1 MARLGGFS
9 TEKAAQD
16 YGFSRQA
23 AANRFREQEIEAA
36 NQALEEQ
43 LQKIQDEASKKSKR
57 GGGFGANLL
66 KGLVFGAL
74 GPAGAALQLLDSVR
88 TGILTDKDYKKY
100 IDDLRELGALDSDTM
115 KRFEGTP
122 LESILA
128 NAVGQASMEGEQS
141 LQGARGAA
149 RTGNI
154 LDAVLSGISLGQGM
168 KASKAAKAITPF
180 DVAPPLTGDA
190 SNVLPYAPKNLT
202 FLDKAANTGTDA
214 LEGILKTFGG
224 KQGGQVAVDAAN
236 LVTEPVTLGI
246 PRSNISA
253 TFNPYSLLRAGKAPL
268 MDYLIGQ
275 PGDISFNE
283 IDAPRRRIR

>member
-9 TEKAAQD
+9 TERAAQN

-23 AANRFREQEIEAA
+23 AANRFREQEVEAA

-88 TGILTDKDYKKY
+88 TGILTDQDYKKY
-100 IDDLRELGALDSDTM
+100 IDDLRELGELDSNTM

-128 NAVGQASMEGEQS
+128 NAVGQASMEGEQY

-154 LDAVLSGISLGQGM
+154 LDAVLSGISLGGQL
-168 KASKAAKAITPF
+168 KSIPKLQTETP
-180 DVAPPLTGDA
+180 VAPLA
-190 SNVLPYAPKNLT
+190 SSKPSNFN
-202 FLDKAANTGTDA
+202 KALNKGTDA
-214 LEGILKTFGG
+214 LDGLLQVFGG
-224 KQGGQVAVDAAN
+224 KKGGKVLSDAAN
-236 LVTEPVTLGI
+236 LVTKPISTGIQSPKVLQSLALAGKTL
-246 PRSNISA
+246 NI
-253 TFNPYSLLRAGKAPL
+253 NPYSLLRAGKSPL
-268 MDYLIGQ
+268 IDYLVGQ
-275 PGDISFNE
+275 PGDISFSE

>member
-23 AANRFREQEIEAA
+23 AANRFREQEVEAA

-43 LQKIQDEASKKSKR
+43 LQKIQDEASKKSER

-88 TGILTDKDYKKY
+88 TGILTDQDYKKY
-100 IDDLRELGALDSDTM
+100 IDNLRELGALDSDTM

-128 NAVGQASMEGEQS
+128 NAVGQASMEGEQF
-141 LQGARGAA
+141 LQGVRGAA
-149 RTGNI
+149 KTGNI
-154 LDAVLSGISLGQGM
+154 LDAVLSGISLGGQLKSIPKLQTETPVVPLAPSKPSNFSKTLDTGM
-168 KASKAAKAITPF
+168 
-180 DVAPPLTGDA
+180 
-190 SNVLPYAPKNLT
+190 
-202 FLDKAANTGTDA
+202 DA
-214 LEGILKTFGG
+214 LKGILKKTGG
-224 KQGGQVAVDAAN
+224 DTAIKAAN
-236 LVTEPVTLGI
+236 LVTKPITLGET
-246 PRSNISA
+246 A
-253 TFNPYSLLRAGKAPL
+253 TFNPYSLLRAGKSPL
-268 MDYLIGQ
+268 IDYLVGQ
-275 PGDISFNE
+275 PGDISFSE

>member
-16 YGFSRQA
+16 YGVSRQV
-23 AANRFREQEIEAA
+23 AANQFRQQETEAA

-57 GGGFGANLL
+57 GGGFGVNLL
-66 KGLVFGAL
+66 KGLAYGAFGPL
-74 GPAGAALQLLDSVR
+74 GAAFQLADSIY
-88 TGILTDKDYKKY
+88 TGVKTDQDYKGY
-100 IDDLRELGALDSDTM
+100 IDKLKELAELDPDVM
-115 KRFEGTP
+115 KRFKGTP

-128 NAVGQASMEGEQS
+128 NAVGQASMEGEQF

-154 LDAVLSGISLGQGM
+154 LDAVLSGISLSQGM

-214 LEGILKTFGG
+214 LEGILKTLGG
-224 KQGGQVAVDAAN
+224 KQGGQVVVDAAN
-236 LVTEPVTLGI
+236 LVTKP
-246 PRSNISA
+246 ISA
-253 TFNPYSLLRAGKAPL
+253 GTLNINPYSLLRAGKAPL

-283 IDAPRRRIR
+283 IDAPQRRIR

>member
-23 AANRFREQEIEAA
+23 AANRFREQEVEAA

-43 LQKIQDEASKKSKR
+43 LQKIQDEASKKSKGGNFF

-88 TGILTDKDYKKY
+88 TGILTDQDYKKY
-100 IDDLRELGALDSDTM
+100 IDNLRELGALDSDTM

-128 NAVGQASMEGEQS
+128 NAVGQASMEGEQY

-149 RTGNI
+149 KTGNI
-154 LDAVLSGISLGQGM
+154 LDAVLSGISLGGQLKSIPGISTKM
-168 KASKAAKAITPF
+168 PKISKA
-180 DVAPPLTGDA
+180 V
-190 SNVLPYAPKNLT
+190 
-202 FLDKAANTGTDA
+202 NTGTDA
-214 LEGILKTFGG
+214 LDSFIQSFGG
-224 KQGGQVAVDAAN
+224 KEGGEFLSKTAKSI
-236 LVTEPVTLGI
+236 TKPVTLGI

-253 TFNPYSLLRAGKAPL
+253 TFNPYSLLRTGKSPL
-268 MDYLIGQ
+268 IDYLIGQ
-275 PGDISFNE
+275 PGDISFSE